1 MSMTV
6 LASEQYSEQCRD
18 AETACPDPGPE
29 EGAADLLQMRRKG
42 SAMGS
47 AMHKITKARVISVLR
62 MNVRVIIRTVR
73 IFLGSDIRVYAGY
86 ATLRLLISIFPL
98 FMLIIALLNILPGY
112 SPSDFVDFLFSM
124 LPDLPEVKGFVLGV
138 LLNLRY
144 QSSTMMVSLT
154 ALAAIWSASS
164 GVSAVQ
170 KGLKK
175 IDPIWEEGK
184 GVQEKLLSL
193 LTTVV
198 MIVTFPLLLLLNVL
212 GEASKVFLEN
222 ILDTLGLPTYL
233 TEITKFIKA
242 SGIIAMVI
250 SAVVV
255 MLIFAFLPG
264 GRRSLRQQLPG
275 AVLTSIGWI
284 VFTFLFTKFMP
295 VFWKSSVYGSLAS
308 AFLIMLWLEFSII
321 ILFVGASLNKAI
333 TEVMAG
339 KAGDD
344 LDRILQSIKE
354 QKQKMEN
361 PNNAELQQKEED
373 RDNAELQQKE
383 EDRDNA
389 ELQQKEEDRDNA
401 GLQQKEV
408 NPDNTDLKQGGEKE
422 C

>member
-6 LASEQYSEQCRD
+6 LASE
-18 AETACPDPGPE
+18 
-29 EGAADLLQMRRKG
+29 
-42 SAMGS
+42 
-47 AMHKITKARVISVLR
+47 HTKAKVKSAVR
-62 MNVRVIIRTVR
+62 MIIRVVIRTIR
-73 IFLGSDIRVYAGY
+73 IFLGSDIHVYAGY
-86 ATLRLLISIFPL
+86 ATLRITISIFPL

-124 LPDLPEVKGFVLGV
+124 LPDLPEVKGFILGV

-144 QSSTMMVSLT
+144 QSSKMMVSLT

-198 MIVTFPLLLLLNVL
+198 MIVTFPLLLILNVL
-212 GEASKVFLEN
+212 GEASKVLLDSILE
-222 ILDTLGLPTYL
+222 LLGLPMYL
-233 TEITKFIKA
+233 TEIAKYIKT
-242 SGIIAMVI
+242 SGIIAMVV

-275 AVLTSIGWI
+275 AVLTSLGWI
-284 VFTFLFTKFMP
+284 LCTFLFTKFMP
-295 VFWKSSVYGSLAS
+295 VLWKSYVYGSLAS
-308 AFLIMLWLEFSII
+308 AFLIMLWLEFSIV

-333 TEVMAG
+333 TEILTG
-339 KAGDD
+339 KAGEDD
-344 LDRILQSIKE
+344 LEKIFRNMKE
-354 QKQKMEN
+354 KKQKG
-361 PNNAELQQKEED
+361 ED
-373 RDNAELQQKE
+373 
-383 EDRDNA
+383 
-389 ELQQKEEDRDNA
+389 
-401 GLQQKEV
+401 
-408 NPDNTDLKQGGEKE
+408 PDNTELKPELEQKGEKS